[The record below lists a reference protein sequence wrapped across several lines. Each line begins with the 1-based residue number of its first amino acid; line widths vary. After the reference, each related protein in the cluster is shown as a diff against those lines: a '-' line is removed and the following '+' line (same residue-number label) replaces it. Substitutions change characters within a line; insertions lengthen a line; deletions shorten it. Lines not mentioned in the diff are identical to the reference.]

1 VEGSEIITLAV
12 PPTVDATYVV
22 ALAARPADADPA
34 NFQNHAIETL
44 AEPSRQLARRMSEG
58 GLLAVHS
65 GPMTSFPPL
74 PVRFLRAMGARA
86 EDMAALERATFGIAV
101 YGEYRPGWPPA
112 HDWAARAVASSL
124 ARRLNGV
131 LVDLHIPVV
140 LVPDRAARSL
150 PGADEQTGISDW
162 VCVLQ
167 SSGDRGSWFTTR
179 GLARFGLPELQT
191 LDVPPMF
198 VNPWTAVLTGI
209 ARRLLDV
216 WVELLG
222 TGDRPAFVELPA
234 ELEIGEPDI
243 ARAYGR
249 TPTEGGRAR
258 VRLRLDPAEDLDNQT
273 FLTVVPPN
281 DFPASAGEHVT
292 AVCDE
297 LIGLPTDEI
306 RHAATGAAMEAAIG
320 TARASLPVARE
331 RFLADSFPP
340 RARLIVKHDLH
351 VDEEHEYV
359 WATVTSWP
367 EPELIVGTC
376 MNDAHLDRR
385 IRVGRPVRIDV
396 ATVVDWALWI
406 DGEGI
411 VEGGWTNRVLHG

>member
-1 VEGSEIITLAV
+1 MEGSEIITLAV
-12 PPTVDATYVV
+12 PPTVDATYFV
-22 ALAARPADADPA
+22 ALAARPAHADPDR
-34 NFQNHAIETL
+34 FMSHAIRDLTEPMRGL
-44 AEPSRQLARRMSEG
+44 AHQMSEG

-74 PVRFLRAMGARA
+74 PVRFLRAMGARP
-86 EDMAALERATFGIAV
+86 EDMAALEDATYGVAV
-101 YGEYRPGWPPA
+101 HGEYRPGWPPA
-112 HDWAARAVASSL
+112 HDWAARAVASRL
-124 ARRLNGV
+124 AHHFNGV
-131 LVDLHIPVV
+131 LVDLHVPTLLI
-140 LVPDRAARSL
+140 PDRAARSL
-150 PGADEQTGISDW
+150 PGADEETAISDW

-179 GLARFGLPELQT
+179 GLGRFGMPELQT

-198 VNPWTAVLTGI
+198 VNPWTAVLTGL
-209 ARRLLDV
+209 ARRLLDI
-216 WVELLG
+216 WIELLG

-234 ELEIGEPDI
+234 ELEIGESDI

-249 TPTEGGRAR
+249 TPTKGGRAR

-281 DFPASAGEHVT
+281 DFSASAGEHIT

-306 RHAATGAAMEAAIG
+306 RHAASNAEMETAIS
-320 TARASLPVARE
+320 TARSSLAVARE

-340 RARLIVKHDLH
+340 RARLIVKHDVH
-351 VDEEHEYV
+351 VGGEHEYV

-367 EPELIVGTC
+367 DPELIVGTC
-376 MNDAHLDRR
+376 MNDAHLDRN

-411 VEGGWTNRVLHG
+411 VEGGWTNTVLHG